1 MLNPEKYLD
10 EVVFVDFETDREP
23 RCACVLLLDTSNSM
37 KGDKIRRLNEGYK
50 LLINT
55 LRKDGLAALRVEL
68 SVITFGDTVKVV
80 QDFTTVDQITAK
92 NLVCD
97 GGTPMGEA
105 ITVAVSKVIERK
117 KVYKANGVR
126 YYRPWIFMI
135 TDGEPTDA
143 WKNAATLVRNQENDG
158 HFLFFAVGVE
168 GADMHILRQISVRE
182 PLALQGLKF
191 VEMFQWLSASLS
203 TVSGANPGSVVQT
216 PEISGWGAVP
226 A

>member
-10 EVVFVDFETDREP
+10 EVEFQINKEP

-50 LLINT
+50 LLLNT
-55 LRKDGLAALRVEL
+55 LKKDSLAALRVEL

-97 GGTPMGEA
+97 GGTPMGEV
-105 ITVAVSKVIERK
+105 ITVAVSKVTERK
-117 KVYKANGVR
+117 KVYKSNGVR

-135 TDGEPTDA
+135 TDGEPTDE
-143 WKNAATLVRNQENDG
+143 WKSAATLVQNQENGG
-158 HFLFFAVGVE
+158 HLLFFAVGVE

-203 TVSGANPGSVVQT
+203 TVSGTNPGNMVQM
-216 PEISGWGAVP
+216 PDISSWGAVP